1 MREAPGDVQAID
13 MREGKVKTFQLQI
26 GCHEAG
32 RAVHEYYKINLIPG
46 EQPYSSSLFVQ
57 IRSVLLYLGSRQGCC
72 KKRHFRRPC

>member
-32 RAVHEYYKINLIPG
+32 RAVHEYYNINLIPG

-57 IRSVLLYLGSRQGCC
+57 IRSVLYLSRQGCV
-72 KKRHFRRPC
+72 KSDIFEDGM